1 MGAAKRTLLVANC
14 MAQFVASRL
23 RNPPD
28 YVIKSM
34 TWRRRSLVT
43 MFASKRQLA
52 IAFGLI
58 FWTCLAVAQNASDKV
73 VSDRGGNQL
82 DQAGSAT
89 AKGGF
94 EPPPEFYRGPGSG
107 SVSNTLSGSSAHSK
121 SFEPPPE
128 FYRGPGSGGGSGAG
142 SGVNPLSGSST
153 HPSLGSVG
161 ESLSETYNKW
171 RAGGAHLQ
179 DRISVGPYGA
189 AGGVASHAPTVGSF
203 ESNSH
208 PYPYEYSHSAAGLG
222 GGGGGASGAYFGS
235 SSVEAG
241 IPFDV
246 YGSRPGHVL
255 GHAHYSPPEYVYPYP
270 LDPHPHELAA
280 HKGPS
285 HGDVSSKALLAKS
298 FLIPLASAAVL
309 GIAAALVSNPLL
321 LQLGTVSGLGTIVG
335 KRKRRAT
342 GRNLLTHKAHKYT
355 L

>member
-1 MGAAKRTLLVANC
+1 
-14 MAQFVASRL
+14 MAPA
-23 RNPPD
+23 
-28 YVIKSM
+28 
-34 TWRRRSLVT
+34 SLVI
-43 MFASKRQLA
+43 MFACKRKLR

-58 FWTCLAVAQNASDKV
+58 FWTSLAVAQNASDKV
-73 VSDRGGNQL
+73 VSDRGGSQQ

-89 AKGGF
+89 AKSYEPPPEFYRGPGSGSGSNTLSVSNTHSKGF
-94 EPPPEFYRGPGSG
+94 EPPPEFYRGPGSEAG
-107 SVSNTLSGSSAHSK
+107 SGSHTLSGSST
-121 SFEPPPE
+121 
-128 FYRGPGSGGGSGAG
+128 R
-142 SGVNPLSGSST
+142 
-153 HPSLGSVG
+153 PSLGSVG

-171 RAGGAHLQ
+171 RAGGSNLQ

-189 AGGVASHAPTVGSF
+189 AGGVSHAPTVGSF

-208 PYPYEYSHSAAGLG
+208 PYPYEYHHSSVGLG
-222 GGGGGASGAYFGS
+222 GAGGGGAASGGYFGS

-246 YGSRPGHVL
+246 YGSRPGHGV
-255 GHAHYSPPEYVYPYP
+255 GHGHYSPPEYVYPYP
-270 LDPHPHELAA
+270 LDPHPHEVAA
-280 HKGPS
+280 HKGPG

-342 GRNLLTHKAHKYT
+342 GRNLLTKKAHKYT